1 MRQVLNKNF
10 LNVWHFLMQSSLS
23 VPKLRPQLTQI
34 NQTEGSY
41 FQLLCTVQ
49 EGSLPLFFQWLKN
62 GHSIKANPDVSYKI
76 ENFDRYSTFTISE
89 IDRNDSGNYTCIVH
103 NSIGSDSQSTLLSIK
118 GSNFV
123 I

>member
-1 MRQVLNKNF
+1 
-10 LNVWHFLMQSSLS
+10 MQSSLS

-62 GHSIKANPDVSYKI
+62 GHSIKANPDVNYKI